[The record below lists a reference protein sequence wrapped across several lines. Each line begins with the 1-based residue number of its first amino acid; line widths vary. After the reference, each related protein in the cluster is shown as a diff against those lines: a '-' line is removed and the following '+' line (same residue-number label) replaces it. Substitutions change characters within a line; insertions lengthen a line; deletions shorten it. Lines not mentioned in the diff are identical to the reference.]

1 MSQNRS
7 HSWSFSLIFG
17 VLIVAAGVV
26 LLLSQQGLI
35 DGDRIFSYFWP
46 VVMIAAGSTM
56 LIDCRGHGGR
66 GFWGGILLASGI
78 LLVLENLGVAHIRF
92 DAVWPLVVIAIGI
105 LMIWQAAGPRIRP
118 DGTTRAPWPEIFNRW
133 SRTGSPDADFNG
145 VAILGGF
152 KRRITSKKFKGGS
165 VLSVMGGFQIDLRQA
180 DMEGDSATIEAM
192 SLMGGGEIKVPDEWL
207 VSMEGISL
215 FGAFVDET
223 DQQPPTVS
231 GTTQKRL
238 IMKGASLFGGIVV
251 KN

>member
-1 MSQNRS
+1 MGSNRS
-7 HSWSFSLIFG
+7 YSWSFIFG
-17 VLIVAAGVV
+17 ALIVAAGVV
-26 LLLSQQGLI
+26 LLLDQQGLI
-35 DGDRIFSYFWP
+35 NADRVFSYFWP
-46 VVMIAAGSTM
+46 VVLVAAGTTM
-56 LIDCRGHGGR
+56 LIDCRGRGGR
-66 GFWGGILLASGI
+66 GVWGISLLAIGA

-92 DAVWPLVVIAIGI
+92 DTIWPLIIIGVGV
-105 LMIWQAAGPRIRP
+105 LMIWQAAGPRTRP
-118 DGTTRAPWPEIFNRW
+118 DGTTRSEWPEIFNRW
-133 SRTGSPDADFNG
+133 SKVGSPDADFNG

-192 SLMGGGEIKVPDEWL
+192 SFMGGGEIKVPEEWL

-223 DQQPPTVS
+223 DQQPAT
-231 GTTQKRL
+231 GTGAGTQKRL
-238 IMKGASLFGGIVV
+238 IMKGMSLMGGIVV

>member
-1 MSQNRS
+1 MGSYRS
-7 HSWSFSLIFG
+7 YSWSFIFG
-17 VLIVAAGVV
+17 ALIVAAGVV
-26 LLLSQQGLI
+26 LLLDQQGLI
-35 DGDRIFSYFWP
+35 NADRVFSYFWP
-46 VVMIAAGSTM
+46 VSFIAFGSVM
-56 LIDCRGHGGR
+56 LLDCRGRGGR
-66 GFWGGILLASGI
+66 GIWGITLLAIGA
-78 LLVLENLGVAHIRF
+78 LLVLENLGFARIRF
-92 DAVWPLVVIAIGI
+92 ATIWPLIIIGVGV

-118 DGTTRAPWPEIFNRW
+118 DGTARSPWPEIFNRW

-145 VAILGGF
+145 IAILGGF

-192 SLMGGGEIKVPDEWL
+192 SFMGGGEIKIPDDWQ

-223 DQQPPTVS
+223 DQETPTVT
-231 GTTQKRL
+231 GTQKRL

>member
-1 MSQNRS
+1 M
-7 HSWSFSLIFG
+7 
-17 VLIVAAGVV
+17 
-26 LLLSQQGLI
+26 
-35 DGDRIFSYFWP
+35 
-46 VVMIAAGSTM
+46 
-56 LIDCRGHGGR
+56 
-66 GFWGGILLASGI
+66 WGITLLAIGA

-92 DAVWPLVVIAIGI
+92 DTIWPLIIIGVGV

-118 DGTTRAPWPEIFNRW
+118 DGTTRPPWPEIFNRW

-192 SLMGGGEIKVPDEWL
+192 SFMGGGEIKVPDDWL

-223 DQQPPTVS
+223 DQQPPSVS
-231 GTTQKRL
+231 GTQKRL

>member
-1 MSQNRS
+1 MGSNRS
-7 HSWSFSLIFG
+7 YSWSFLFG
-17 VLIVAAGVV
+17 ALIVAAGVV
-26 LLLSQQGLI
+26 LLLDQQGFVNA
-35 DGDRIFSYFWP
+35 DRVFSYLWP
-46 VVMIAAGSTM
+46 VVMIAAGATM
-56 LIDCRGHGGR
+56 LIDCRGRGGR
-66 GFWGGILLASGI
+66 GIAGIILLAIGA
-78 LLVLENLGVAHIRF
+78 LPVLANLGFARLRF
-92 DAVWPLVVIAIGI
+92 ATIWPLIIIGVG
-105 LMIWQAAGPRIRP
+105 LVMIWQAAGPRIHP
-118 DGTTRAPWPEIFNRW
+118 DGTPRREWPEIFNRW

-145 VAILGGF
+145 IAILGGF

-192 SLMGGGEIKVPDEWL
+192 SFMGGGEIKVPDDWM

-223 DQQPPTVS
+223 DQQTS
-231 GTTQKRL
+231 GVPGTQKRL

>member
-1 MSQNRS
+1 MGSHRS
-7 HSWSFSLIFG
+7 YSWSFTFG
-17 VLIVAAGVV
+17 ALIVAAGVV
-26 LLLSQQGLI
+26 LLLDQQGLI
-35 DGDRIFSYFWP
+35 NADRVLSYFWP
-46 VVMIAAGSTM
+46 VVMIAAGSVM
-56 LIDCRGHGGR
+56 IFDCRGHGGR
-66 GFWGGILLASGI
+66 GLFGGILLASGV

-92 DAVWPLVVIAIGI
+92 STVWPLVVIAIGV
-105 LMIWQAAGPRIRP
+105 LMILQAAGPRNGARSQ
-118 DGTTRAPWPEIFNRW
+118 WPEIFNRW

-180 DMEGDSATIEAM
+180 DMEGDTATIEAM
-192 SLMGGGEIKVPDEWL
+192 SFMGGGEIKVPDTWA

-223 DQQPPTVS
+223 DQQAPAIA
-231 GTTQKRL
+231 GTPQKRL
-238 IMKGASLFGGIVV
+238 IMKGASLMGGIVV

>member
-7 HSWSFSLIFG
+7 HSWSFSFIFG

-66 GFWGGILLASGI
+66 GVWGGILLVSGV

-92 DAVWPLVVIAIGI
+92 NAVWPLLVIAIGVM
-105 LMIWQAAGPRIRP
+105 MIWQAASPRIGP
-118 DGTTRAPWPEIFNRW
+118 DGTSRPQWPEIFNRW
-133 SRTGSPDADFNG
+133 SRSGSPDADFNG

-165 VLSVMGGFQIDLRQA
+165 VLSIMGGFQIDLRQA

-192 SLMGGGEIKVPDEWL
+192 SFMGGGEIKVPDDWL

-223 DQQPPTVS
+223 DQQTPGVS
-231 GTTQKRL
+231 GTQKRL

>member
-1 MSQNRS
+1 MGSNRS
-7 HSWSFSLIFG
+7 YSWSFIFG
-17 VLIVAAGVV
+17 ALIVAAGVV
-26 LLLSQQGLI
+26 LLLDQQGI
-35 DGDRIFSYFWP
+35 INADRVFSYFWP
-46 VVMIAAGSTM
+46 VIMIAAGTTM
-56 LIDCRGHGGR
+56 LIDCRGRGGR
-66 GFWGGILLASGI
+66 GFWGIWLLAIGLI
-78 LLVLENLGVAHIRF
+78 LMLENLGVAHIRF
-92 DAVWPLVVIAIGI
+92 DMVWPLIVIGVGV
-105 LMIWQAAGPRIRP
+105 LMIWQAAGPRLRP
-118 DGTTRAPWPEIFNRW
+118 DGTTGPQWPEFFNRW

-180 DMEGDSATIEAM
+180 DMEGDTATIEAM
-192 SLMGGGEIKVPDEWL
+192 SFMGGGEIKVPDEWQ

-223 DQQPPTVS
+223 DQQPPTVA
-231 GTTQKRL
+231 GTQKKL

>member
-1 MSQNRS
+1 MGSNRS
-7 HSWSFSLIFG
+7 YSWSFIFG
-17 VLIVAAGVV
+17 ALIVAAGVV
-26 LLLSQQGLI
+26 LLLDQQGLI
-35 DGDRIFSYFWP
+35 NADRVFSYFWP
-46 VVMIAAGSTM
+46 VVLIAAGSTM
-56 LIDCRGHGGR
+56 LINGRGCGGR
-66 GFWGGILLASGI
+66 GVWGITLLAIGV
-78 LLVLENLGVAHIRF
+78 LLVLENLGFAHIRF
-92 DAVWPLVVIAIGI
+92 DTIWPLIIIGGGV
-105 LMIWQAAGPRIRP
+105 LMIWRAASPRTRP
-118 DGTTRAPWPEIFNRW
+118 DGTTGSQWPEFFNSW
-133 SRTGSPDADFNG
+133 ARTGSPDADFNG

-192 SLMGGGEIKVPDEWL
+192 SFMGGGEIKVPDEWL

-223 DQQPPTVS
+223 DQQPPSVS
-231 GTTQKRL
+231 GTQQKRL

>member
-1 MSQNRS
+1 MSPSRS
-7 HSWSFSLIFG
+7 HSWSFSFIFG

-26 LLLSQQGLI
+26 LLLSQQGFI

-66 GFWGGILLASGI
+66 GLWGFVLLASGV
-78 LLVLENLGVAHIRF
+78 LLVLENLGVARIHF
-92 DAVWPLVVIAIGI
+92 NTVWPLVVIAIGV

-118 DGTTRAPWPEIFNRW
+118 DGTARSPWPEIFDRW

-192 SLMGGGEIKVPDEWL
+192 SFMGGGEIKVPDEWQ

-223 DQQPPTVS
+223 DQQTPAAA
-231 GTTQKRL
+231 GTQKKL

>member
-1 MSQNRS
+1 MGSNRS
-7 HSWSFSLIFG
+7 YSWSFIFG
-17 VLIVAAGVV
+17 ALIVAAGVV
-26 LLLSQQGLI
+26 LLLDQQGLI
-35 DGDRIFSYFWP
+35 NADRVFSYFWP
-46 VVMIAAGSTM
+46 VVMIAAGATM
-56 LIDCRGHGGR
+56 LIDCRGRGGR
-66 GFWGGILLASGI
+66 GIWGITLLAIGA
-78 LLVLENLGVAHIRF
+78 LLVLENLGFARIRF
-92 DAVWPLVVIAIGI
+92 ATIWPLVIIGVGV

-118 DGTTRAPWPEIFNRW
+118 DGTARSAWPEIFNRW

-145 VAILGGF
+145 IAILGGF

-192 SLMGGGEIKVPDEWL
+192 SFMGGGEIKVPDEWQ

-223 DQQPPTVS
+223 DQQTPAAA
-231 GTTQKRL
+231 GTQKKL